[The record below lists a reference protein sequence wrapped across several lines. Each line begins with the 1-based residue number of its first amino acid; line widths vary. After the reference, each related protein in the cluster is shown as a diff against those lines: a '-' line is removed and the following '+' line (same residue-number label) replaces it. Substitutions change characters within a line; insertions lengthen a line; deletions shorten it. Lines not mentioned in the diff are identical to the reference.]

1 MRPIKVTTR
10 QIVDRIME
18 HKVAKI
24 EQLARHFDC
33 SAWTLFNKLKEHEY
47 YTSYNSRG
55 QYITLE
61 DTPTFDDMGI
71 WKYKQAMFS
80 KWRNVEETIHHIV
93 DMSPAGLT
101 PGEITKIL
109 RIRTHNQLVKCRRKG
124 TLVSKRYGRNMVYY
138 STDEETRRNQTKK
151 RESELGRLPRLMR
164 SKPLSNKMIIDVLL
178 AIIKHH
184 EIKPENIVSIMTFQG
199 KKISERGVQWVL
211 EEYEIKKK
219 NF

>member
-1 MRPIKVTTR
+1 MK
-10 QIVDRIME
+10 
-18 HKVAKI
+18 HKVVKI
-24 EQLARHFDC
+24 EHLARHFDC

-93 DMSPAGLT
+93 DMSQAGLT

-124 TLVSKRYGRNMVYY
+124 TLVSKRYGGNMVYY
-138 STDEETRRNQTKK
+138 STDEETQRNQIKK
-151 RESELGRLPRLMR
+151 RESELKAMK
-164 SKPLSNKMIIDVLL
+164 SKPLSNKTIIDVLL

-184 EIKPENIVSIMTFQG
+184 EIKPENIVSILTSQG
-199 KKISERGVQWVL
+199 KEISERSVQWVL
-211 EEYEIKKK
+211 EEYELKKRT
-219 NF
+219 FSRSP